1 MGWVRVLA
9 WAWLIIIGA
18 GIIITPG
25 GPVYPG
31 VSNAINMA
39 IGVVAVVLG
48 VAAFA
53 SHYMGRS

>member
-1 MGWVRVLA
+1 MGWTRVLA
-9 WAWLIIIGA
+9 WAWLIILGV

-31 VSNAINMA
+31 VSIAINMG

-48 VAAFA
+48 VTALAT
-53 SHYMGRS
+53 HYMGRS

>member
-1 MGWVRVLA
+1 MRWIIYLA

-31 VSNAINMA
+31 VSNAVNIC

-53 SHYMGRS
+53 AHFSGRS